1 MDNPPHRH
9 NHRAVADSDL
19 LLDEQALRDRDAK
32 RRAARVW
39 TTPKFDPP
47 KPSDFNRLN
56 LDYRAEAAKLPPP
69 PIEGPLIDCH
79 SHLLSAGH
87 ADRWF
92 EAADVFGIDHTITMT
107 PLDEAIRLKSGPFG
121 ERTTLIAVPAWQPGG
136 YDEDNF
142 WPLVDGYRNLGCRVV
157 KFHLAPGTM
166 QKSGLFL
173 GSDRL
178 RRYVDLA
185 IDRGMIV
192 MTHIGDPQTWY
203 DAPDRYGGDPAF
215 WGTRDD
221 HYDAWEQLLD
231 QTRGHPWWGAH
242 LGGWPEN
249 LPRLRHLLETYPDL
263 MLDLSA
269 TKWIV
274 RAVGEQRDAAR
285 EFVIDF
291 ADRLMWGSDQ
301 VSQDL
306 RGFDFYASRW
316 YAHRLLW
323 ETDHVGESPIADP
336 DAHPHPPMLRGLDLP
351 GEVLQK
357 LYRDNIRRFLSRVG
371 VTAA

>member
-1 MDNPPHRH
+1 MDKSPPRR
-9 NHRAVADSDL
+9 NDRRVPAGET

-32 RRAARVW
+32 RAAARTW
-39 TTPKFDPP
+39 TRPKFDSPDP
-47 KPSDFNRLN
+47 ANFNRLG
-56 LDYRAEAAKLPPP
+56 LDYRAEAGRLPPP
-69 PIEGPLIDCH
+69 PISGSVIDCH
-79 SHLLSAGH
+79 THLLSAGH
-87 ADRWF
+87 AKDWF
-92 EAADVFGIDHTITMT
+92 DAADCFGIDHTITMT
-107 PLDEAIRLKSGPFG
+107 PLDEAVRLQAGPYG
-121 ERTTLIAVPAWQPGG
+121 ERTTLIAVPNWQPGG
-136 YDEDNF
+136 YDADNF

-178 RRYVDLA
+178 RDYLNRT
-185 IDRGMIV
+185 IDRGMVI
-192 MTHIGDPQTWY
+192 MSHIGDPQTWY
-203 DAPDRYGGDPAF
+203 DSPDRYGGDPEF

-221 HYDAWEQLLD
+221 HYDAWEAHLD
-231 QTRGHPWWGAH
+231 ATRGHPWWGAH

-249 LPRLRHLLETYPDL
+249 LPRLRHLLSTYPDL

-274 RAVGEQRDAAR
+274 RAVAENRDEHR
-285 EFVIDF
+285 RFVLDF

-306 RGFDFYASRW
+306 RGFDFFASRW

-323 ETDHVGESPIADP
+323 ETGHVGESPIADP
-336 DAHPHPPMLRGLDLP
+336 DASPPMLRGLDLP
-351 GEVLQK
+351 PDVLQK
-357 LYRDNIRRFLSRVG
+357 LYRDNVRRFLSRVD
-371 VTAA
+371 VSLA